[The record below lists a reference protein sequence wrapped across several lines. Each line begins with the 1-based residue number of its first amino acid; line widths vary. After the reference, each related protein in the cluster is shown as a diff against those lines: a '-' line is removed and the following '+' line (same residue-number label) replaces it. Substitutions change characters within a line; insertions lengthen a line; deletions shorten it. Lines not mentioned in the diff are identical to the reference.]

1 MYKSNAQA
9 HTFASRTSLH
19 TKPSLQ
25 KSVLFANAQPTDN
38 ISDRQKGQQITA
50 VWQNGGFS
58 AKFNNSSSIELLC
71 KT

>member
-1 MYKSNAQA
+1 MDKHKTSPQA

-38 ISDRQKGQQITA
+38 QSDREWG
-50 VWQNGGFS
+50 S
-58 AKFNNSSSIELLC
+58 R
-71 KT
+71 